1 MVGTIT
7 VVEATIEKGK
17 EIGIG
22 IGAEVRP
29 EKAVGA
35 LVQGLYSNRSFFN
48 RLNDP
53 YRIISLLFVVAEN
66 ADEEVAEIERKEEI
80 VPLLEILML
89 TFGDQGYVST
99 CMYAHMFVCTYVRMP
114 ICMYAMESCSAIID
128 SQVSHAMHLCR
139 EGDHPISTFALLTAL
154 SSLPSA

>member
-35 LVQGLYSNRSFFN
+35 LVQGLYSNRPFFKSFEW
-48 RLNDP
+48 P
-53 YRIISLLFVVAEN
+53 V
-66 ADEEVAEIERKEEI
+66 
-80 VPLLEILML
+80 
-89 TFGDQGYVST
+89 
-99 CMYAHMFVCTYVRMP
+99 
-114 ICMYAMESCSAIID
+114 
-128 SQVSHAMHLCR
+128 
-139 EGDHPISTFALLTAL
+139 
-154 SSLPSA
+154 